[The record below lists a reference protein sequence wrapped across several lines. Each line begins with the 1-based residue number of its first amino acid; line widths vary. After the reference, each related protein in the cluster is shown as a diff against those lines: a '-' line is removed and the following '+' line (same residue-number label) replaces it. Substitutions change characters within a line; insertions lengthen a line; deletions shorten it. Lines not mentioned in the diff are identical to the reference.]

1 MKKIIGLILSLV
13 LVAGITVLPVSA
25 ATEKDDQSSL
35 RTFSSLAELNSEG
48 VNLGIVTGMATD
60 VLCEEFLPNATLK
73 FYNNVP
79 DLLYALSIGQVDA
92 FLEDEP
98 MCRYLVARSEGT
110 AVLEEPVGPYMDTA
124 FVMGETD
131 FDRKV
136 QDELNTFIKKLK
148 SEGAVEKILEVWY
161 GTDEKK
167 QVISIPSEGENGIIK
182 AAVCTQSAPACMIK
196 DGEIVGAEI
205 DILSRFCTEYGYGL
219 ELTDM
224 DFNGLINGVESGR
237 FDIAASYISITEER
251 KGNVNFSEPYMS
263 STCLMIMRAPEEGNG
278 GFLAGLSESFKK
290 TFVKE
295 DRWKLIVQGL
305 ETTIRISLGA
315 AIIGTLLGFGLCLL
329 RRMKNR
335 VIHGATTVYV
345 RVLQGTPIL
354 VILMILYYIVFA
366 KSGTG
371 GQTVAIIAFALNFAA
386 YTCEMFRTGIDGVDR
401 GQTEAALAIGY
412 TKVQTFFK
420 IVMPQA
426 AERFLPVYKGE
437 FISLVKMTSIV
448 GYVAVQDLTKM
459 SDIIRAR
466 TYEAFFPLISTA
478 VIYFVLCTIITGLL
492 KLIEIKIAPDR
503 KNRKIKGVVM
513 K

>member
-1 MKKIIGLILSLV
+1 MS
-13 LVAGITVLPVSA
+13 
-25 ATEKDDQSSL
+25 
-35 RTFSSLAELNSEG
+35 
-48 VNLGIVTGMATD
+48 TD
-60 VLCEEFLPNATLK
+60 ILCEEYVPETELK
-73 FYNNVP
+73 YYNNIP
-79 DLLYALSIGQVDA
+79 DILYALSIGQIDA
-92 FLEDEP
+92 FLDDEP
-98 MCRYLVARSEGT
+98 MCRYLVEHNDGITVIEESIGP
-110 AVLEEPVGPYMDTA
+110 VLETA
-124 FVMGETD
+124 YVVGETD
-131 FDRKV
+131 FDRKL
-136 QDELNTFIKKLK
+136 QDELNAFIKKLK
-148 SEGAVEKILEVWY
+148 SDGTVDEILEVWY
-161 GTDEKK
+161 GTDEEK
-167 QVISIPSEGENGIIK
+167 QVLSIPSEGENGLIK

-219 ELTDM
+219 ELNDM

-237 FDIAASYISITEER
+237 FDIAASYISVTEER
-251 KGNVNFSEPYMS
+251 KASINFSEPYMS
-263 STCLMIMRAPEEGNG
+263 SACLMIVRAPEDGNG
-278 GFLAGLSESFKK
+278 GFLAGLSESFTK
-290 TFVKE
+290 TFIKE
-295 DRWKLIVQGL
+295 DRWKLIVKGL
-305 ETTIRISLGA
+305 ETTIIISLGA
-315 AIIGTLLGFGLCLL
+315 AIVGTLLGFGLCLL

-371 GQTVAIIAFALNFAA
+371 GQAVAIIAFALNFAA
-386 YTCEMFRTGIDGVDR
+386 YTCEMFRTGIDGVDK
-401 GQTEAALAIGY
+401 GQTKAALAIGY
-412 TKVQTFFK
+412 TKVQTFFR

-478 VIYFVLCTIITGLL
+478 VIYFILCTIITGLL
-492 KLIEIKIAPDR
+492 KLVEIKVAPDR